1 MKKIK
6 VSLAAIAIVIAVGL
20 SAFTAPDTKLADGWF
35 TITDASHPGVAS
47 SYTYSGASSP
57 CSGTTALCAI
67 QGTRNPAN
75 LNQPLQSSVDAD
87 KTASNNFTQPAP
99 GKVTFTP

>member
-6 VSLAAIAIVIAVGL
+6 VSLTAIAIVIAVGL
-20 SAFTAPDTKLADGWF
+20 SSLTIPDTKLADGWF
-35 TITDASHPGVAS
+35 TIQNLSAPDQAAS
-47 SYTYSGASSP
+47 YMYSGTSSP
-57 CSGTTALCAI
+57 CSGSTALCAI
-67 QGTRNPAN
+67 QGTRDPSN

-87 KTASNNFTQPAP
+87 KTASNNFTQPAQ